1 MELGVPRKYGTPF
14 FSRYK
19 YCFKYTA
26 IVGIM
31 EIAYYDKAVILDR
44 LRKSQDCHRSIL
56 GKMLNKIL

>member
-19 YCFKYTA
+19 YCFQYTA

-31 EIAYYDKAVILDR
+31 EIF
-44 LRKSQDCHRSIL
+44 L
-56 GKMLNKIL
+56 GFKVMKKFIVKMLRYMNAIFTVE